1 MDNSEKIYE
10 YLKDRV
16 IPNSKIKQ
24 NRIEN
29 TGLAVLIEL
38 EKKIK
43 NISRNINMHISL
55 IVTRKDMESPI
66 KLNIVTLFFEG
77 RMAKI
82 NRDDLDMS
90 EEEQET
96 MLNECISEMECLVEL
111 LDAKKDYLDSDVQNK
126 YLFNKNKD
134 LETLGLTSFN
144 LFLEMKPNES
154 TLGLSSAVMRYNLIE
169 NLNLSP
175 DTDIPLLKDKEK
187 LLSLCFVPLK
197 DLVEIFKDIPVN
209 EWKDVFKL
217 NYGN

>member
-1 MDNSEKIYE
+1 MDNSENIYE

-16 IPNSKIKQ
+16 IQNSKIKQ

-29 TGLAVLIEL
+29 TGLAVLVEL

-43 NISRNINMHISL
+43 NISRDINMHISL
-55 IVTRKDMESPI
+55 IVTRKDLESPI

-77 RMAKI
+77 RTAKI

-96 MLNECISEMECLVEL
+96 MLNECISEMECLVDL
-111 LDAKKDYLDSDVQNK
+111 LDAKKDYLVSDIQNK

-134 LETLGLTSFN
+134 LDTLGLNSFN

-154 TLGLSSAVMRYNLIE
+154 TLGLSSAVMRYNLIK

-187 LLSLCFVPLK
+187 LLSLCFVSLK

-209 EWKDVFKL
+209 EWEDIFKL

>member
-10 YLKDRV
+10 YLRDSIV
-16 IPNSKIKQ
+16 PNSKIKQ
-24 NRIEN
+24 NRIEHS
-29 TGLAVLIEL
+29 GLAVLVEL

-43 NISRNINMHISL
+43 NISRNIHMHVSL
-55 IVTRKDMESPI
+55 IVTRKDMKSPI

-77 RMAKI
+77 KLAKTS
-82 NRDDLDMS
+82 RDGLDMS

-96 MLNECISEMECLVEL
+96 MLNECISEMERLVDL
-111 LDAKKDYLDSDVQNK
+111 LEAKKDYLDSDVQNK
-126 YLFNKNKD
+126 YLFNKDKD
-134 LETLGLTSFN
+134 LDKLGLTSFN
-144 LFLEMKPNES
+144 LFFEMKPNES
-154 TLGLSSAVMRYNLIE
+154 TLGLSSAAMRYNLIE
-169 NLNLSP
+169 KLNLSP

-209 EWKDVFKL
+209 EWEDVFKL

>member
-1 MDNSEKIYE
+1 
-10 YLKDRV
+10 
-16 IPNSKIKQ
+16 
-24 NRIEN
+24 
-29 TGLAVLIEL
+29 
-38 EKKIK
+38 
-43 NISRNINMHISL
+43 
-55 IVTRKDMESPI
+55 
-66 KLNIVTLFFEG
+66 
-77 RMAKI
+77 
-82 NRDDLDMS
+82 MS

-96 MLNECISEMECLVEL
+96 ILNESIFEMECLVEL

-134 LETLGLTSFN
+134 LDTLGLTSFN

-154 TLGLSSAVMRYNLIE
+154 TLGLSSAVMRYNLIK

-187 LLSLCFVPLK
+187 LLSLCFVSLK

-209 EWKDVFKL
+209 EWEDVFKL

>member
-1 MDNSEKIYE
+1 MDNSENIYE

-16 IPNSKIKQ
+16 NPNSKIKQ

-29 TGLAVLIEL
+29 TGLAVLVEL
-38 EKKIK
+38 GKKIK

-55 IVTRKDMESPI
+55 IVTRKDLESPI

-96 MLNECISEMECLVEL
+96 MLNECISEIECLVDL
-111 LDAKKDYLDSDVQNK
+111 LDAKKDYLVSDIQNK

-134 LETLGLTSFN
+134 LDTLGLNSFN

-154 TLGLSSAVMRYNLIE
+154 TLGLISAVMRYNLIK

-187 LLSLCFVPLK
+187 LLSLCFVSLK

-209 EWKDVFKL
+209 EWVDVFKL